1 MAIVYL
7 VDRGEPEN
15 ADFFAGQSNGFRVWM
30 ERSSVESAERTARE
44 FSEVDLY
51 LVERYKDGWVLRSL
65 RSATPFEGHARRIAR
80 QDARMPEAIRNVLSP
95 ASPYRPI
102 VHGQSKAA
110 QPAPLDPSKPLEGN
124 AVAYFTVGG
133 DAHDGDPESV
143 SLTKGH
149 VPVQEV
155 MKYLHKRTPDAK
167 AQPGHHP
174 GEILVH
180 DIGWDKKP
188 YSYTTKVQVKSRKR

>member
-7 VDRGEPEN
+7 VDRGDPEN
-15 ADFFAGQSNGFRVWM
+15 ADFFAGRSNGFRVWM

-102 VHGQSKAA
+102 VHGRSKNPPLSTSTVNAA
-110 QPAPLDPSKPLEGN
+110 MIQDAYHYALAAAGSDLSASQVATRRWVAASISAPPSGRR
-124 AVAYFTVGG
+124 G
-133 DAHDGDPESV
+133 
-143 SLTKGH
+143 
-149 VPVQEV
+149 
-155 MKYLHKRTPDAK
+155 
-167 AQPGHHP
+167 QPG
-174 GEILVH
+174 
-180 DIGWDKKP
+180 
-188 YSYTTKVQVKSRKR
+188 

>member
-7 VDRGEPEN
+7 VDRGDPEN

-30 ERSSVESAERTARE
+30 ERSSVEWAERTARE

-102 VHGQSKAA
+102 VHGQSKNPPLSTSTVNAA
-110 QPAPLDPSKPLEGN
+110 MSMRDVTPGYNRRLSIAFTTDKRGKVL
-124 AVAYFTVGG
+124 AYYWSGAYGGRAAVGG
-133 DAHDGDPESV
+133 LGRWIRMPLANAH
-143 SLTKGH
+143 L
-149 VPVQEV
+149 
-155 MKYLHKRTPDAK
+155 LHRGGVCG
-167 AQPGHHP
+167 PGRLP
-174 GEILVH
+174 
-180 DIGWDKKP
+180 
-188 YSYTTKVQVKSRKR
+188 